1 MCNCYKH
8 GFKCD
13 CVECCVCNRFVTYG
27 REVKAGRY
35 TGTAVWCDYTF
46 LYTFEDPA
54 KLVTKSKPVCI
65 NCVFSIKCLTGIDL
79 KIVPTSTTSPTS
91 IASSTTVA
99 TTDTPT
105 DKATEGT
112 TSTELSIAF
121 TELSITPTSDDT
133 AASTTTSTSSTTQ

>member
-35 TGTAVWCDYTF
+35 TGTAVWRDYTF

-54 KLVTKSKPVCI
+54 RLVTKSKPVCRD
-65 NCVFSIKCLTGIDL
+65 CVFSIKCLTGIDL
-79 KIVPTSTTSPTS
+79 KIDPTSTTSPTS
-91 IASSTTVA
+91 TSV
-99 TTDTPT
+99 TDTPT
-105 DKATEGT
+105 DKITEGT
-112 TSTELSIAF
+112 TSTELSIAL
-121 TELSITPTSDDT
+121 TELSITSTSDDT
-133 AASTTTSTSSTTQ
+133 AASDTTSTSSTTQ